1 MALAN
6 LKKRLKDIT
15 FGKRGNLSMFLLSLF
30 LAFSVWMVHNLS
42 REYTD
47 LVSVNVRACSNIEGR
62 AVMSSEPVD
71 VLARCRTTGFRLLR
85 HSMRRDEVV
94 VDFDRDELVFS
105 EGDSYVADAACLGRH
120 SAEIFTDR
128 VIVESFISPSV
139 TFRFAPQNYK
149 KVPVTAVKLLNFRP
163 QYMAR
168 GDIRLTPD
176 SVVVYGDPRL
186 LAGIDRVLTRQI
198 TVSELRSPIH
208 GVVKLENP
216 GGIRLSE
223 TEVGYSLDVV
233 RYVELRSRVR
243 VGTRHVP
250 AGRAL
255 TVLPSEAEVVYRCVF
270 PVVGNPEEGAEFYVD
285 YNDFSSSMSGM
296 CVLKCDAL
304 PHGVIDWTAAPD
316 VFSCVETI

>member
-1 MALAN
+1 
-6 LKKRLKDIT
+6 
-15 FGKRGNLSMFLLSLF
+15 MFLLSVF

-62 AVMSSEPVD
+62 AVMCTEPVD

-94 VDFDRDELVFS
+94 VVFDRDELAFR

-120 SAEIFTDR
+120 AAEIFSDR
-128 VIVESFISPSV
+128 VSVETFISPSV
-139 TFRFAPQNYK
+139 TFRFAPENNR
-149 KVPVTAVKLLNFRP
+149 KVPVTAVKLLGFRP

-168 GDIRLTPD
+168 GEMKLTPD

-198 TVSELRSPIH
+198 SFSELRSPVH

-216 GGIRLSE
+216 GGVRLSE

-233 RYVELRSRVR
+233 RYVELRSRVK

-250 AGRAL
+250 AGHAL
-255 TVLPSEAEVVYRCVF
+255 TVLPSEADVVYRCVF
-270 PVVGNPEEGAEFYVD
+270 PVVGTPESGAEFYVD
-285 YNDFSSSMSGM
+285 YYDFVSSMSGK

-304 PHGVIDWTAAPD
+304 PDGVIDWKASPD
-316 VFSCVETI
+316 VFSCVETL